1 MLNEKDQQRKK
12 ELISDILKSQEKIKF
27 WTDEERNAKK
37 ELKQLELKE
46 QRIKEHSMDKQ
57 LAIEHS

>member
-57 LAIEHS
+57 LAIHS